1 MIDRRLFGSQLGI
14 DRIAREGKSFLFDFV
29 AIGQLGLFYFR
40 GFVDELGNQTIL
52 GELVI
57 SLALHL
63 RLFVLRMD
71 TRGGRLL
78 IKQLSL

>member
-1 MIDRRLFGSQLGI
+1 M
-14 DRIAREGKSFLFDFV
+14 FDFV
-29 AIGQLGLFYFR
+29 AIGQLALFYFR
-40 GFVDELGNQTIL
+40 GFINELGNQTIL
-52 GELVI
+52 GELVV